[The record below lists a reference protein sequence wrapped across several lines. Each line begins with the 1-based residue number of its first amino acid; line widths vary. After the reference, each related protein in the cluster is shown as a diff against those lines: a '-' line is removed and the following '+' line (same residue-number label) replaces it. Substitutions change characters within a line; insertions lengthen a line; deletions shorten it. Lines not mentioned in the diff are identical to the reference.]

1 MKGETAR
8 FAELTGLPKGL
19 ENQAPCDDVSLP
31 ASSHRAATR
40 AMNNKGI
47 LARILIASAVTAS
60 PVIAEEYRLVPVAE
74 GLDFPWCVAFLPNGN
89 MLVTEL
95 GGQLREISAEGD
107 IGGPIAGVPEV
118 YYAGQGGLFDVL
130 LHPDFEQNQTLFLSY
145 AALPRKSNATEILRA
160 RYVDGA
166 LIESEVIF
174 SVAPRKSTPVH
185 YGGRMVLLG
194 DGTLL
199 LTTGDGFD
207 FREASQD
214 LASGLGKTIR
224 IHIDGRV
231 PEDNPF
237 VGEQG
242 ARPEIYTFGHRNAQG
257 LALASDG
264 SIYLHEH
271 GARGGDETNL
281 LSAGANYGW
290 PAVTFGID
298 YNGAKISPYPEAP
311 GLTGPLNYWVPSI
324 APSGLAVYEGDRF
337 GEWDGDLFVGALVDK
352 EVRRLDLEA
361 GEVVGEEALF
371 SELKRRIR
379 DVRVHDGYIY
389 VVEDGEDATIWRVE
403 PAQAE

>member
-1 MKGETAR
+1 
-8 FAELTGLPKGL
+8 
-19 ENQAPCDDVSLP
+19 
-31 ASSHRAATR
+31 
-40 AMNNKGI
+40 MNNMGI

-74 GLDFPWCVAFLPNGN
+74 GLDFPWCVAFLSNGN

-166 LIESEVIF
+166 LIEGEVIF

-224 IHIDGRV
+224 IHIDGRI

-237 VGEQG
+237 VGERG
-242 ARPEIYTFGHRNAQG
+242 ARPEIYTYGHRNAQG

-298 YNGAKISPYPEAP
+298 YNGAKISPYAEAP
-311 GLTGPLNYWVPSI
+311 DLTSPLNYWVPSI